1 MLAPSACHQLW
12 AESWQTY
19 SSRRPWLKLLSPHA
33 HAHRPCQLNAVVP
46 RLLLSEADTLLE
58 AGYAGVAEACC
69 LVRTPHQG
77 CHESVGLSSWP
88 GQGVDVTSMAQT
100 DGNICVPL
108 RHCFPCHQLQ
118 TLLWI
123 YCYSSIQQLLHR
135 VLEPAASP
143 CPSPTGKGIS
153 AGDRDLPP
161 PAPLLLSAAVC
172 TGEGNTR
179 KSSSGSS
186 AYQLLY

>member
-77 CHESVGLSSWP
+77 CHESVGLGSWP

-123 YCYSSIQQLLHR
+123 YRYSSIQQLLHR

-143 CPSPTGKGIS
+143 CPSPTGTCLHLLRCSSPLQS
-153 AGDRDLPP
+153 AQEKETQGK
-161 PAPLLLSAAVC
+161 APLGAVHI
-172 TGEGNTR
+172 
-179 KSSSGSS
+179 SSCIKN
-186 AYQLLY
+186 QPDW